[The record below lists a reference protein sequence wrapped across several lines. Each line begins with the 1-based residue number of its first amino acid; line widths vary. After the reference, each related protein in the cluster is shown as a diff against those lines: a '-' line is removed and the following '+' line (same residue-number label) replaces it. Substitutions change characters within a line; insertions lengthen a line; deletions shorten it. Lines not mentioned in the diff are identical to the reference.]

1 MIIAENTTRPLET
14 PPTCP
19 TPQRTTLCNWQRS
32 RVQEIDNTASK
43 GVSNTYAAYR
53 WPSALV
59 EVAEEGVGKR
69 SDMAHA
75 PSQRVVLGDH
85 TQQHPFSSNFAM
97 WSHSSS
103 RVIAYTCDATN
114 AGVKARTGHNGAA
127 VGQCRAIGLGR
138 GLQAGTHHVGVGV
151 CLMCSLS
158 CTCRVQG
165 INPRGCRVRVLVQG
179 RSHLVLGRG
188 PCGGEHLIGTPTAV
202 RGDVRIASH
211 ALHGLSLG
219 G

>member
-32 RVQEIDNTASK
+32 RVQEIDKTASK

-75 PSQRVVLGDH
+75 PSQQVVLGDH

-97 WSHSSS
+97 WSHSL
-103 RVIAYTCDATN
+103 V
-114 AGVKARTGHNGAA
+114 TGHRIHLRRNERRREGAHGA
-127 VGQCRAIGLGR
+127 QRR
-138 GLQAGTHHVGVGV
+138 GGGAMQGKWAGE
-151 CLMCSLS
+151 
-158 CTCRVQG
+158 R
-165 INPRGCRVRVLVQG
+165 G
-179 RSHLVLGRG
+179 RSHPRWAITRR
-188 PCGGEHLIGTPTAV
+188 HTATEECTKFSHPSPV
-202 RGDVRIASH
+202 R
-211 ALHGLSLG
+211 
-219 G
+219 

>member
-32 RVQEIDNTASK
+32 RVQEIDKTASK

-75 PSQRVVLGDH
+75 PSQQVVLGDH
-85 TQQHPFSSNFAM
+85 TQQHRLLLELRHVVPQLVA
-97 WSHSSS
+97 
-103 RVIAYTCDATN
+103 VIAYTCDATN

-127 VGQCRAIGLGR
+127 VGQCRANGLGR

-179 RSHLVLGRG
+179 RKGRTWCWG
-188 PCGGEHLIGTPTAV
+188 VGRAV
-202 RGDVRIASH
+202 ENTSSARRRRSEATC
-211 ALHGLSLG
+211 A
-219 G
+219 

>member
-85 TQQHPFSSNFAM
+85 TQQHRLLLELRHVVPQL
-97 WSHSSS
+97 
-103 RVIAYTCDATN
+103 V
-114 AGVKARTGHNGAA
+114 TGHRIHLRRNERRREGAHGA
-127 VGQCRAIGLGR
+127 QRRGGGAMQGKWAGERAAGGHAPRRCRRLPHVLTVVYLSCARNQSARLPCACARAGCKGR
-138 GLQAGTHHVGVGV
+138 TWNWGVGRAAENT
-151 CLMCSLS
+151 SWAH
-158 CTCRVQG
+158 R
-165 INPRGCRVRVLVQG
+165 R
-179 RSHLVLGRG
+179 RSTRR
-188 PCGGEHLIGTPTAV
+188 CA
-202 RGDVRIASH
+202 
-211 ALHGLSLG
+211 
-219 G
+219 